1 MACDSENKMCPSA
14 TCHSGALLLGVVQS
28 NKTVA
33 LLDTPMPVT
42 DEFVEIAVKAGS
54 PEKRLRFAGKCAK
67 SGCLQWTGSRC
78 GVIDR
83 ALNYMEGLVENKLGE
98 NILLPECTIRPQCR
112 WFNQTGADACKV
124 CPFIVT
130 DISHT

>member
-98 NILLPECTIRPQCR
+98 NISLPECSIRPQCR
-112 WFNQTGADACKV
+112 WFSQTGADACKV

-130 DISHT
+130 DISHA